1 MKRFLAMLLAVV
13 MVFALA
19 ACGQQAAP
27 APAAEAPAAEAPA
40 AEAPAAEAAP
50 SANETT
56 PLVVGYSPFN
66 SKFSPF
72 FSETAYDQDVQAMT
86 QIGLLTSDRTG
97 AIIQKGIEGETI
109 EFNGTPYTY
118 YGPADLTITENE
130 DGTVYYDFTLRNDL
144 VFSDGEPVTIDD
156 VIFSM
161 YVLCDPTYDGS
172 STLYAQPDPA
182 RCTPSRSSA
191 WTPTAAAWSPWP
203 I

>member
-27 APAAEAPAAEAPA
+27 APAPAEEAPAAEAPA
-40 AEAPAAEAAP
+40 AEAPVEAAP

-97 AIIQKGIEGETI
+97 AIIQKGIEG
-109 EFNGTPYTY
+109 
-118 YGPADLTITENE
+118 
-130 DGTVYYDFTLRNDL
+130 
-144 VFSDGEPVTIDD
+144 
-156 VIFSM
+156 
-161 YVLCDPTYDGS
+161 
-172 STLYAQPDPA
+172 
-182 RCTPSRSSA
+182 
-191 WTPTAAAWSPWP
+191 
-203 I
+203 